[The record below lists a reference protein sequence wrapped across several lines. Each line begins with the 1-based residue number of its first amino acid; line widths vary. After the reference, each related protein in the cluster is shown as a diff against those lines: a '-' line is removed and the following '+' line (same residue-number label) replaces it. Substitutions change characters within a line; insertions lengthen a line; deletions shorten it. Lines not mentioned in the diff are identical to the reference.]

1 MERQWEETKMTKV
14 SYMTKL
20 AALAAI
26 VLIMA
31 FTPAGYLRTPAVEVS
46 FLAIPV
52 AVGAIVLGPAAGAI
66 LGGVFGATSFVQC
79 FGSSPFGAALLA
91 INPFFTFISCM
102 IPRILMGW
110 LAGLIFNALHRVD
123 STKTWS
129 YAVGSLS
136 AAVLNTVLFIGG
148 FVLLF
153 GNSEFVAGLRGGTP
167 ILAFAVGMVG
177 VQGAVEAVV
186 CCVAGGAV
194 CKAAQVFSKQGI

>member
-1 MERQWEETKMTKV
+1 MERQWEETKMIKV

-66 LGGVFGATSFVQC
+66 LGGVFGATSFAQC

-110 LAGLIFNALHRVD
+110 LAGVIFGALYRID

-136 AAVLNTVLFIGG
+136 AAVLNTVFFIGG
-148 FVLLF
+148 FILLF
-153 GNSEFVAGLRGGTP
+153 GNSEFVRGLQGGTP
-167 ILAFAVGMVG
+167 ILAFIAGMVG
-177 VQGAVEAVV
+177 LQGVVEAVV

-194 CKAAQVFSKQGI
+194 CKAAQIFSKQSV